1 MRGTRKGIATVAL
14 AVGLTLGTSGI
25 AEAVTVGVRG
35 VAGGV
40 TGSLWSPKVRRIAPG
55 TIVRWF
61 AVNRRHNVR
70 ARGGNW
76 NYFRNLPKGTS
87 VARRF
92 NLRGTFRFRCT
103 IHGHLLG
110 GGQCHGMCGSIVVS

>member
-61 AVNRRHNVR
+61 AVNRRHNVTS
-70 ARGGNW
+70 RGANW
-76 NYFRNLPKGTS
+76 SYVRNLPKGTS
-87 VARRF
+87 VSRRF
-92 NLRGTFRFRCT
+92 NRRGTFRFRCT
-103 IHGHLLG
+103 LHSHIMPGM
-110 GGQCHGMCGSIVVS
+110 CHGMCGVIIVS

>member
-25 AEAVTVGVRG
+25 ADAVTVGVRG
-35 VAGGV
+35 ISPNV
-40 TGSLWSPKVRRIAPG
+40 WSPKVRRIAPG

-61 AVNRRHNVR
+61 AINTTHNVR
-70 ARGGNW
+70 SRGANW
-76 NYFRNLPKGTS
+76 SYFRHLNRGTS

-92 NLRGTFRFRCT
+92 NRRGTFRFYCN
-103 IHGHLLG
+103 IHSHAQAGV
-110 GGQCHGMCGSIVVS
+110 CHGMCGSIVVS